1 MSTTTR
7 SPAIRNCSRESGKYH
22 ANSAAGFARIC
33 ATFSLRRSVT
43 TVTSAVSPG
52 VDRERRDTEEE
63 EEEEDDEVLKERR
76 SPRERGRMGTS
87 HEEEEGG
94 ESDDSGYA
102 GEAEVSQLLSRT
114 ESQPCGGLFDG
125 VD

>member
-1 MSTTTR
+1 
-7 SPAIRNCSRESGKYH
+7 
-22 ANSAAGFARIC
+22 
-33 ATFSLRRSVT
+33 
-43 TVTSAVSPG
+43 
-52 VDRERRDTEEE
+52 
-63 EEEEDDEVLKERR
+63 
-76 SPRERGRMGTS
+76 MGTS